1 MTEWTKKQREVCPL
15 PQNIEFSDISDY
27 DDWREVKY
35 EIEKARL
42 YLDYLENSLKP
53 TSNSIMGKGVG
64 IDEFVE
70 NSGSP
75 NLSNSEFYD

>member
-1 MTEWTKKQREVCPL
+1 MSEWTKKQREVCPL
-15 PQNIEFSDISDY
+15 PQTIEFSGISDY
-27 DDWREVKY
+27 DDWGEVKY

-42 YLDYLENSLKP
+42 YLDYLEDSLKP

-70 NSGSP
+70 NSESP
-75 NLSNSEFYD
+75 NLRNSEFYD

>member
-15 PQNIEFSDISDY
+15 PQTIEFSDISDY

-42 YLDYLENSLKP
+42 YLDYLEDSLKP

-70 NSGSP
+70 NSESP
-75 NLSNSEFYD
+75 NLRNSEFYD